1 MKNESGISSGNGCPV
16 CEGRHDLD
24 NCRKFNDLTLEE
36 RSKILR
42 KKKLCYGCY
51 SPITSEHNAKS
62 CKKRRKCQVCNLD
75 HPTELHG
82 YIHKKKGGALTND
95 IEQKQGGS
103 NLKSNFGGMDLKSA
117 SANITP
123 NFISM
128 CVLLVKVSYA
138 GTKKQIST
146 YAMLDNCS
154 QGCFVKDSIIKN
166 LGADGRKTEI
176 TIKALNGE
184 QKMKST
190 VMSGLKVRSDSDED
204 TKRWL
209 DLPATYTKEELP
221 ADVEEVATREKIE
234 IWDHLRRLP
243 TKSQR
248 FPT

>member
-1 MKNESGISSGNGCPV
+1 MKNESGISSGNDCPV

-36 RSKILR
+36 RSKILI
-42 KKKLCYGCY
+42 KKKLCYACY

-82 YIHKKKGGALTND
+82 YIHKKKDGALTND

-103 NLKSNFGGMDLKSA
+103 NLKSNFAGMDLKSA

-146 YAMLDNCS
+146 YAMLDNL
-154 QGCFVKDSIIKN
+154 VKVDS
-166 LGADGRKTEI
+166 
-176 TIKALNGE
+176 
-184 QKMKST
+184 
-190 VMSGLKVRSDSDED
+190 
-204 TKRWL
+204 
-209 DLPATYTKEELP
+209 
-221 ADVEEVATREKIE
+221 
-234 IWDHLRRLP
+234 
-243 TKSQR
+243 
-248 FPT
+248 